1 MFARLALAV
10 FAISYPLSAHAD
22 RQTQCI
28 EDFERA
34 QRTRKS
40 GKLLQA
46 RGEFRACADP
56 SCPSMLRKDCTDALA
71 QLGTAIPSVR
81 VKLEDEKGNEL
92 GGFSLEI
99 DGARVEVGAEP
110 IELDPGRHLLV
121 FSSDGKSVEKTV
133 TLRSGDVAVPVI
145 AALSAPEQAPDAPA
159 APSRSGP
166 PALAYV
172 LGGVALVGA
181 AGFVGFGLAGRST
194 ERCKGSCSEDEIDT
208 LHRQYLLADVS
219 LGLALISGGVAGWL
233 FFGDKGEPESARTRP
248 WVGVAPSRSGA
259 VVGGGLMF

>member
-1 MFARLALAV
+1 MFARLALCLLAL
-10 FAISYPLSAHAD
+10 SYPLAAHAD

-46 RGEFRACADP
+46 RSEFRTCAEA
-56 SCPSMLRKDCTDALA
+56 SCPAMLRKDCTDALA

-81 VKLEDEKGNEL
+81 VKLEDASGNEL
-92 GGFSLEI
+92 GGFTLEI
-99 DGARVEVGAEP
+99 DGARVEVSEEP
-110 IELDPGRHLLV
+110 IELDPGRHVLV
-121 FSSDGKSVEKTV
+121 FGSASKRVEKVV
-133 TLRSGDVAVPVI
+133 TLRNGDLAVPVI
-145 AALSAPEQAPDAPA
+145 ASFSSPEQAPIGPA
-159 APSRSGP
+159 EQAESGP

-172 LGGVALVGA
+172 LGGVALVGV

-194 ERCKGSCSEDEIDT
+194 ESCKGSCSEDEIDT

-219 LGLALISGGVAGWL
+219 LGVALVSGGIAGWL
-233 FFGDKGEPESARTRP
+233 FFGSKSAPESARSRP

-259 VVGGGLMF
+259 LVGGGLAF

>member
-1 MFARLALAV
+1 MFARLALSLLAL
-10 FAISYPLSAHAD
+10 SYPLAARAD

-71 QLGTAIPSVR
+71 ELGTAIPSVR

-110 IELDPGRHLLV
+110 IELDPGRHSLV
-121 FSSDGKSVEKTV
+121 FSSAGKSVEKTV

-145 AALSAPEQAPDAPA
+145 AAFPAPEQAPEAPA
-159 APSRSGP
+159 TATSSGP

-219 LGLALISGGVAGWL
+219 LGVALISGGVAGWL
-233 FFGDKGEPESARTRP
+233 FLGSRGGTESTRTRP
-248 WVGVAPSRSGA
+248 WVGLAPSRSGA

>member
-1 MFARLALAV
+1 MFARLALSLLAL
-10 FAISYPLSAHAD
+10 SYPLGAHAD

-46 RGEFRACADP
+46 RSEFRACADP
-56 SCPSMLRKDCTDALA
+56 SCPAMLRKDCTDALA

-81 VKLEDEKGNEL
+81 VRLEDEKGNEL

-110 IELDPGRHLLV
+110 IELDPGRHVLV
-121 FSSDGKSVEKTV
+121 LSSAGKRVEKTV

-145 AALSAPEQAPDAPA
+145 AALPAPEQPSSAPA
-159 APSRSGP
+159 EQAAGGP

-181 AGFVGFGLAGRST
+181 AGFVGFGLAGRNT
-194 ERCKGSCSEDEIDT
+194 ESCKGSCSEDEIDT

-219 LGLALISGGVAGWL
+219 LGVALVSGGIASWL
-233 FFGDKGEPESARTRP
+233 FFGSTDRTESARTRR
-248 WVGVAPSRSGA
+248 WVGAAPTRSGA
-259 VVGGGLMF
+259 VVGAGLAF